1 VLSSASQSN
10 WFLQRTLRPQ
20 SWNDY
25 GLNFPP
31 VRCLLDFFRHVLTSF
46 SLMSSYWKMNLRQK
60 HSSMIR
66 TNVFLFTQTRAVGL
80 GGCGESPKYAI
91 YPSTCACAY
100 FYCMED
106 LSQASPSSL
115 SNSLK
120 QNSTYWAI
128 VYLERFHPQS
138 ILTHPY
144 LALLNTI
151 TITIRCKHACKFFT
165 LYHITQSIYSNS
177 RSQQL

>member
-1 VLSSASQSN
+1 
-10 WFLQRTLRPQ
+10 
-20 SWNDY
+20 
-25 GLNFPP
+25 
-31 VRCLLDFFRHVLTSF
+31 
-46 SLMSSYWKMNLRQK
+46 MSSYWKMNSRQK
-60 HSSMIR
+60 HSSMIW
-66 TNVFLFTQTRAVGL
+66 TNVFLFSQTRAVRL
-80 GGCGESPKYAI
+80 GGGSESAKYAI
-91 YPSTCACAY
+91 YASTCACAY

-120 QNSTYWAI
+120 QNSTCWAV
-128 VYLERFHPQS
+128 VYLERFHSQS

-151 TITIRCKHACKFFT
+151 TIAIRCKHTYKFFT

-177 RSQQL
+177 RLRQP